1 MNGSG
6 SQKRHSSLFAAGRF
20 LVSGIRGEGE
30 GLYQITDNSEVISVR
45 TGKVLKPWTNNKG
58 YNCISLNKDG
68 ERKHMLLHRLMAEA
82 FVPNPNND
90 PIVLHKD
97 NDKLNTDPSNLVWG
111 TYSEN
116 NAQAIRD
123 GLNTVPRPD
132 NRKNFIITSGNNQD
146 CIYPICI
153 HGLENVIKVIEYGNT
168 QIAHNL
174 VYRHDK
180 IKQGPLKGYYVERLK

>member
-1 MNGSG
+1 MTKDIKGY
-6 SQKRHSSLFAAGRF
+6 
-20 LVSGIRGEGE
+20 E